1 MSSKMTALC
10 ARPER
15 ANTIN
20 AEVARTISAVT
31 ITPMQ
36 PDRAGFS
43 HLNGTR
49 PRTSKL
55 EAMNF
60 LGLYYALNG

>member
-1 MSSKMTALC
+1 M
-10 ARPER
+10 RPAGTR
-15 ANTIN
+15 KHHKRRSGAHHKRRNHN
-20 AEVARTISAVT
+20 
-31 ITPMQ
+31 PMQ